1 MDNTPNSRRIWLKQ
15 VSLGLASIPVITIFN
30 HAYAAKNDALRSA
43 LKYVDK
49 PVTVKGV
56 VQRCDNCLL
65 WVAGKDAKALGG
77 CKIIPGDTE
86 IAPAGHCN
94 GWVAMPATA
103 KK

>member
-1 MDNTPNSRRIWLKQ
+1 MDNTPNSRRTWLKQ
-15 VSLGLASIPVITIFN
+15 VSLGLASIPVITIAN
-30 HAYAAKNDALRSA
+30 NAYAAKNDALRSA

-94 GWVAMPATA
+94 GWVAMPAPA